1 MNDKMIQIPLD
12 FTEELKLHDHEV
24 IKLAIEEA
32 CKASS
37 LMRGVSDVA
46 AAGGIMFEIYF
57 CNEINK
63 SRSEDFPFW
72 AFLNKD
78 LETFHGINTMQERN
92 MVWGE
97 LISYENFVKLQ
108 KKSWNDQ
115 SNADII
121 FFKEIGD
128 KLHFFDAW
136 SLKTTVSLDLP
147 ATLDDNKKKE
157 KETEWLDLVN
167 VKDDA
172 MSVVLRNFKDNIETK
187 KVAGRCLLI
196 ICNNGTFSGYF
207 WDGKV
212 SNLCKMM
219 KDGEFKVRT
228 DTDKQ
233 ITFGTKKHE
242 LQCIVCSKRT
252 TVPGAKP
259 TSFGRSLKIKAA
271 PSMKGRKAN
280 FMAEEMAKSGVLEQ
294 VVAGSFNCKLAI
306 VTSYEERLNIS

>member
-12 FTEELKLHDHEV
+12 FTEDLKLHDHEI

-37 LMRGVSDVA
+37 VMRGVSDVA

-78 LETFHGINTMQERN
+78 LETFHGINTMQKRN

-136 SLKTTVSLDLP
+136 SLKTTVGLDL
-147 ATLDDNKKKE
+147 TLDASKKIKNK
-157 KETEWLDLVN
+157 TASLDLVN
-167 VKDDA
+167 VKDDE
-172 MSVVLRNFKDNIETK
+172 MSIILRNFKDNIKIK
-187 KVAGRCLLI
+187 KLAGRCLLI
-196 ICNNGTFSGYF
+196 ICNNGNFSSYF

-212 SNLCKMM
+212 SNLCSMIANKKMFISE
-219 KDGEFKVRT
+219 DGE
-228 DTDKQ
+228 
-233 ITFGTKKHE
+233 KK
-242 LQCIVCSKRT
+242 ICSKRAQNT
-252 TVPGAKP
+252 NSKS
-259 TSFGRSLKIKAA
+259 TSFGRSLTICAK
-271 PSMKGRKAN
+271 PTMQGRKAN
-280 FMAEEMAKSGVLEQ
+280 FMAEEMVKSGVLEQ